1 MIGNTNA
8 RVNSAS
14 GIGVSDSNQLMGGN
28 SADAYTVQDYLN
40 TVASRIKTASITS
53 WTNSSSWG
61 QSSPSAP
68 YICYCRVDGLTTAS
82 QPVVGLYLGNL
93 SDATVIKQRQ
103 KMFGMID
110 KAETVMHDFG
120 DPVGEICCLKLTAY
134 SKNPSSV
141 STSSPCSLLVKG
153 Y

>member
-14 GIGVSDSNQLMGGN
+14 GIGVSDSNQLMGGA
-28 SADAYTVQDYLN
+28 SSDAYTAQDYFN
-40 TVASRIKTASITS
+40 TVARKIKTASITS
-53 WTNSSSWG
+53 WANSDSWTA
-61 QSSPSAP
+61 SAP
-68 YICYCRVDGLTTAS
+68 YICYCRLDGLTTAS
-82 QPVVGLYLGNL
+82 QPVVGLYLGSL
-93 SDATVIKQRQ
+93 SNATVIKQRQ

-120 DPVGEICCLKLTAY
+120 DPAGEICCLKLTAY